1 MRSSLRRLVGAVVL
15 VAGLGLALPTSA
27 QAADANAFA
36 LGDSVMLGAKWALQ
50 RQGITVDAKVSRQ
63 ARVGAGL
70 LKGRGQRLPHNV
82 VIHLGTNGP
91 MDLAD
96 CRAMVAQAGPSR
108 EVFLVTVHAKR
119 RWVQGN
125 NATIQRCA
133 AGFPGRVHVVDWN
146 WAASHHPG
154 WLYADGIH
162 LRPAGAKAFTRLV
175 TEAIANANGQ
185 VDVERS
191 S

>member
-1 MRSSLRRLVGAVVL
+1 MRTSLRRFVGAIVL
-15 VAGLGLALPTSA
+15 TICLALVLPTTA
-27 QAADANAFA
+27 HAADADAYA
-36 LGDSVMLGAKWALQ
+36 VGDSVMLGAKWALQ
-50 RQGITVDAKVSRQ
+50 RQGVTVDAKVSRQ

-70 LKGRGQRLPHNV
+70 LKGQGQRLPHNV

-108 EVFLVTVHAKR
+108 VVFLVTVHAKR
-119 RWVQGN
+119 RWVQAN

-133 AGFPGRVHVVDWN
+133 AGFPGRVHVIDWN

-154 WLYADGIH
+154 WLYSDGIH
-162 LRPAGAKAFTRLV
+162 LRPAGARAFAHLIAD
-175 TEAIANANGQ
+175 AIANSNGQ
-185 VDVERS
+185 GNIERS